1 MCTCK
6 SVHVNVYGCM
16 CLHICNHKSYHIY
29 IYHIYVYII
38 SIYIYIMY
46 IHMYIYI
53 SYIYIYVIY
62 IYTHIVYIYIYITIY
77 MWYITL
83 QYITIYIYM
92 YDIHQWTS
100 GSPRNCS
107 ACALEAANWPR
118 GDARSGS
125 GSVGHKQVGS
135 GPEMLVFVD
144 SYG

>member
-1 MCTCK
+1 MVACVYTYAIINHIKYISYTC
-6 SVHVNVYGCM
+6 
-16 CLHICNHKSYHIY
+16 IYHIY
-29 IYHIYVYII
+29 IHIYNVY
-38 SIYIYIMY
+38 
-46 IHMYIYI
+46 MYIYI
-53 SYIYIYVIY
+53 SHIYICYIYINIHILYIYNHIYVIY
-62 IYTHIVYIYIYITIY
+62 NITVYN
-77 MWYITL
+77 
-83 QYITIYIYM
+83 YIYM